1 VPKTIV
7 FFLYLQNLLVFFF
20 VLGVIVFATFVLEKK
35 LVEFLKINIGKLFK
49 FYFLCV
55 IHLIFLQNTSFQCF
69 IGKLLVFFFFL
80 PSFNYCLRSICEVCG
95 INSFKLKD
103 SRS

>member
-1 VPKTIV
+1 MPKTIV

-69 IGKLLVFFFFL
+69 IGKLLVFFFFAE
-80 PSFNYCLRSICEVCG
+80 F
-95 INSFKLKD
+95 
-103 SRS
+103 